1 VGEPKTPSRHYP
13 HAKEGTDILT
23 IPSFYP
29 QSYPHSHIFLST
41 DSVSYVDKYVDGTI
55 FINNMSEDQPIYD
68 RQDESSKLTDHNI
81 RLIVRKYFTPQV
93 DESSNGIVLKFVPN
107 RGNSLPE
114 ALVWFHKGKKG
125 FTNKP
130 ISQNTWVMVDCDLK
144 PLHEILHK
152 YFHLSEGDYN
162 ITRSTLSTMAY
173 ELINDHFKPMSKIQ

>member
-1 VGEPKTPSRHYP
+1 
-13 HAKEGTDILT
+13 
-23 IPSFYP
+23 
-29 QSYPHSHIFLST
+29 
-41 DSVSYVDKYVDGTI
+41 VSYVDKYVDGTI

-152 YFHLSEGDYN
+152 YFHLSEGDYH
-162 ITRSTLSTMAY
+162 ITRSTLSSMAY
-173 ELINDHFKPMSKIQ
+173 ELISEWGRKSPE